1 MKQAYYRGGKMSS
14 IRSKVAGV
22 WVALAI
28 LASLSLALGV
38 VGAKGAELIAV
49 HEGVA
54 PVLAGPTCGGS
65 SAS

>member
-28 LASLSLALGV
+28 LASSVSLALGIV
-38 VGAKGAELIAV
+38 RMEATELVAVGETPSICRSVGGA
-49 HEGVA
+49 
-54 PVLAGPTCGGS
+54 S
-65 SAS
+65 SS